1 MKQLNFIVSELESL
15 EEILQSEEMLSNR
28 KTKSQLVQIYSAHT
42 ENNWYESIGNSIKEV
57 FPTSLIIGASS
68 VGEIYQGRININ
80 TTVILFSF
88 FEVSELKLFSYD
100 CPLGMEA
107 TIGENLQKD
116 IENLKVDVKGVL
128 LLSNPINYDAGKM
141 FNTLTKDEIQYPI
154 FGGGAGDYDNKKKS
168 VVYNGM
174 CCNKQGFIA
183 VVFYG
188 NDLFIENQTYLDWF
202 PLSKEMTITDADEKC
217 VKTID
222 GQPAF
227 SVYERYLGIKADE
240 KFFINSLE
248 FPFLLNRNG
257 HTIARTPF
265 FAHKEDGAIL
275 LVADV
280 EKGEKFR
287 IGYGN
292 PQVILNEGL
301 KIQEQIEHFQPE
313 AIMLFSCI
321 CRRFLM
327 QQDVD
332 KETLPYENIA
342 PTAGFYTFGEYFN
355 NGKFHSLLNSTMVVV
370 GFREGILPHESKNQG
385 TSSSNLMAFTSD
397 PYSNQHT
404 RILSRLL
411 YFINETSKEL
421 ENQNKLLSDLNGMK
435 NEFLAIAAHDLKNP
449 INTILGFSQLLADE
463 LIGNQ
468 KYFATIIEEESTK
481 MLRLLNDL
489 LDITHIE
496 SGKLGLNKDINEYIG
511 FVDKLISNFE
521 IQALKKNIHLVR
533 DFHFSSFSLL
543 FDPDRMQQVLGNLL
557 SNAIKYSYP
566 GSIVTISIKLD
577 NSMLITEVID
587 NGQGIPEDEIELIFK
602 PFKRARSKPT
612 AGESSHGLGLTIVK
626 KIIEA
631 HNGELGVVSK
641 WGSGSNFFIRLPVD

>member
-15 EEILQSEEMLSNR
+15 EGILQSEEILSNR
-28 KTKSQLVQIYSAHT
+28 ETKSLLVQIYSAHT
-42 ENNWYESIGNSIKEV
+42 ENNWYESIGSSIKKV
-57 FPTSLIIGASS
+57 FPTALIIGASS
-68 VGEIYQGRININ
+68 VGEIYQGKINISS
-80 TTVILFSF
+80 TVILFSF
-88 FEVSELKLFSYD
+88 FQVSELKLFSYD
-100 CPLGMEA
+100 CPLGMEEA
-107 TIGENLQKD
+107 IGEKLHED
-116 IENLKVDVKGVL
+116 IENLNVDVKGAL

-141 FNTLTKDEIQYPI
+141 FNTLTKNGAYYPI
-154 FGGGAGDYDNKKKS
+154 FGGGAGDYDNKKMS
-168 VVYNGM
+168 VVYDGIS
-174 CCNKQGFIA
+174 CNKQGFVA

-188 NDLFIENQTYLDWF
+188 SELFVENQTYLDWF
-202 PLSKEMTITDADEKC
+202 PLSKEMVITDADEKY
-217 VKTID
+217 VRSID

-227 SVYERYLGIKADE
+227 SVYERYLGIKADD

-257 HTIARTPF
+257 HIIARTPF
-265 FAHKEDGAIL
+265 FANKEDGAIL
-275 LVADV
+275 LVADIA
-280 EKGEKFR
+280 KGEKFR

-292 PQVILNEGL
+292 PQVILSEGL
-301 KIQEQIEHFQPE
+301 KIQEHIEHFRPE

-342 PTAGFYTFGEYFN
+342 PTAGFYTFGEYFSN
-355 NGKFHSLLNSTMVVV
+355 DTFHSLLNSTIVVV
-370 GFREGILPHESKNQG
+370 GFREGSVDREAKNQSPL
-385 TSSSNLMAFTSD
+385 SSSLMAFSSD

-421 ENQNKLLSDLNGMK
+421 ENQNRLLYDLNGMK

-449 INTILGFSQLLADE
+449 INTILGFSQLLAEE
-463 LIGNQ
+463 LDGNQ
-468 KYFATIIEEESTK
+468 KYFANIIEEESAK

-489 LDITHIE
+489 LDITQIE
-496 SGKLGLNKDINEYIG
+496 SGKLVLNKEVNEYIG
-511 FVDKLISNFE
+511 FIDKLIASFE
-521 IQALKKNIHLVR
+521 ILAQKKGIQLIK
-533 DFHFSSFSLL
+533 DFQFSSFSLS

-566 GSIVTISIKLD
+566 GTIVTINIKLD
-577 NSMLITEVID
+577 NGMLITEVID
-587 NGQGIPEDEIELIFK
+587 NGQGIPEDEIEQIFK

-626 KIIEA
+626 KIIES
-631 HNGELGVVSK
+631 HGGELGVTSK
-641 WGSGSNFFIRLPVD
+641 WGIGSVFFIKLPVD